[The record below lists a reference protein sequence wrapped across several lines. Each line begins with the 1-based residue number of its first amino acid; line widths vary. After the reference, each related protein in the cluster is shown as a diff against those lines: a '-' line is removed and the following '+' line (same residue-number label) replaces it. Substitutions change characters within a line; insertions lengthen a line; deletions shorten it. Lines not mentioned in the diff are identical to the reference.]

1 MVIIVDLGTAHL
13 RSSSSSGATPN
24 ANEQSNATEEALKAL
39 LGGLDGSEED
49 KLVSLKAFVD
59 NLESEI
65 TVRNYLFIVYK
76 SCR

>member
-1 MVIIVDLGTAHL
+1 MVLSTL
-13 RSSSSSGATPN
+13 RGSSSSGATPN
-24 ANEQSNATEEALKAL
+24 ANEQSNATEDALKAL